1 MSSDNKT
8 PAFSPDG
15 TFICAIAWVVAI
27 RDDCTTIE
35 EKDEL
40 LSVLIRGAGG
50 DYSTLPRNNKAAAR
64 TWLSVMKHN
73 AAKRDDVIAKRSAA
87 GKAGAKA
94 RKMKETPNA
103 QSAENQDTPQQTL
116 SNVTFAKHNVNVN
129 VSENVNKI
137 PPISPAKA
145 VSMAARIGGG
155 GNKFSFKDFAKAV
168 AMAEKSVP
176 EVITEEIGRSQVVWR
191 VADYGGKYSNH
202 IGALVYDGG
211 AEGVELTNKIQ
222 NINVTYPPKSDF
234 QALKLAR
241 ELAAMDNPG
250 AAEAIANEV
259 DEHQDEPGI
268 YQTMQDK
275 VPAFRAGKVSNYR
288 AFAQA
293 RKTV

>member
-50 DYSTLPRNNKAAAR
+50 DYNTLPRNNKAAAR

-191 VADYGGKYSNH
+191 VADYGGKYSAL
-202 IGALVYDGG
+202 IGALAYGG
-211 AEGVELTNKIQ
+211 AEGAELTGKIQ
-222 NINVTYPPKSDF
+222 DINGTYPTKSDF

-250 AAEAIANEV
+250 AAVAIANEV

-268 YQTMQDK
+268 YETMQGK
-275 VPAFRAGKVSNYR
+275 VKYIREGNKVSNYR

>member
-64 TWLSVMKHN
+64 TWLSVMRHN

-94 RKMKETPNA
+94 RKMKELSNV
-103 QSAENQDTPQQTL
+103 QGAENQDTPQQTL

-129 VSENVNKI
+129 VNENVNKI

-191 VADYGGKYSNH
+191 VADYGGKYSNL
-202 IGALVYDGG
+202 IGALVYGG
-211 AEGVELTNKIQ
+211 AEGEELTNKIQ
-222 NINVTYPPKSDF
+222 YINVTYPSKSDF

-241 ELAAMDNPG
+241 ELATMDNPG
-250 AAEAIANEV
+250 AAVAIANEV
-259 DEHQDEPGI
+259 DDHQDEPGI
-268 YQTMQDK
+268 YQTMQGK
-275 VPAFRAGKVSNYR
+275 VKYIREGNKVSNYR